1 MDSFIRIVFLIF
13 FSVMFF
19 LALSGKKLIVDDFSW
34 GAATKNQWV
43 LSSIVVEAALWE
55 MSIHGIIQSPNLQE
69 DA

>member
-1 MDSFIRIVFLIF
+1 
-13 FSVMFF
+13 MFF

-55 MSIHGIIQSPNLQE
+55 MSIHGIIQSPKLQE